1 MAEYIAPLERLIE
14 QFRSL
19 KGIGKKTATRLA
31 FCILDFSEEQT
42 ERFTDAVLD
51 AKRSIRRCLCC
62 FNISEGDICA
72 ICSDDR
78 RDKSTVCVV
87 EDARAVMAFE
97 KVKEYNGV
105 YHVLGGVISPM
116 DGIGPDELNINELVS
131 RVANNGVKEVILAT
145 NPTIEGETT
154 AMYISKLLKPFEVK
168 VSRLAYGVPV
178 GGDLE
183 YADEV
188 TLYRAMEGR
197 KSMGED

>member
-1 MAEYIAPLERLIE
+1 MSEYIAPLERLIE

-31 FCILDFSEEQT
+31 FCILDFTDEQT

-51 AKRSIRRCLCC
+51 AKRSIRQCSCC
-62 FNISEGDICA
+62 YNISEGELCPV
-72 ICSDDR
+72 CSDVQ
-78 RDKSTVCVV
+78 RDGSVVCVV
-87 EDARAVMAFE
+87 EDAKAVMAFE

-105 YHVLGGVISPM
+105 YHVLHGIISPM
-116 DGIGPDELNINELVS
+116 DGIGPEQLKIKELIS
-131 RVANNGVKEVILAT
+131 RVADGGVREVILAT

-168 VSRLAYGVPV
+168 VTRLAYGVPV

-188 TLYRAMEGR
+188 TLFRAMEGR
-197 KSMGED
+197 KNMD

>member
-1 MAEYIAPLERLIE
+1 MSEYIAPLERLIE

-31 FCILDFSEEQT
+31 FCILEFTDEQT
-42 ERFTDAVLD
+42 ESFTDAVLD
-51 AKRSIRRCLCC
+51 AKRSIKQCSRC
-62 FNISEGDICA
+62 FNISEGELCPV
-72 ICSDDR
+72 CSDER
-78 RDKSTVCVV
+78 RDSSVVCVV
-87 EDARAVMAFE
+87 EDAKAVMAFE
-97 KVKEYNGV
+97 KVKEYDGV
-105 YHVLGGVISPM
+105 YHVLHGVISPM
-116 DGIGPDELNINELVS
+116 DGIGPEQLRIKELIS
-131 RVANNGVKEVILAT
+131 RISEGGVREVILAT

-168 VSRLAYGVPV
+168 VTRLAYGVPV

-197 KSMGED
+197 KNME

>member
-51 AKRSIRRCLCC
+51 AKRSIRRCSRC
-62 FNISEGDICA
+62 FNISEGDICD

-78 RDKSTVCVV
+78 RDRATVCVV

-105 YHVLGGVISPM
+105 YHVLGGSISPM
-116 DGIGPDELNINELVS
+116 DGIGPDELNIKELVS
-131 RVANNGVKEVILAT
+131 RVANDGVQEVILAT

-154 AMYISKLLKPFEVK
+154 AMYISKLLKPFEIK

-188 TLYRAMEGR
+188 TLFRAMEGR
-197 KSMGED
+197 KNMTE

>member
-1 MAEYIAPLERLIE
+1 MEEYIAPLERLIE

-51 AKRSIRRCLCC
+51 AKRSIRSCSRC
-62 FNISEGDICA
+62 FNISEGEICD

-78 RDKSTVCVV
+78 RDQSTVCVV

-105 YHVLGGVISPM
+105 YHVLGGSISPM
-116 DGIGPDELNINELVS
+116 DGIGPDELNIKELVS
-131 RVANNGVKEVILAT
+131 RVANDGVKEVILAT

-154 AMYISKLLKPFEVK
+154 AMYISKLLKPFEIK

-188 TLYRAMEGR
+188 TLFRAMEGR
-197 KSMGED
+197 KSMTE

>member
-1 MAEYIAPLERLIE
+1 MSEYIAPLERLIE

-31 FCILDFSEEQT
+31 FCILDFTDEQT

-51 AKRSIRRCLCC
+51 AKRSIKQCSRC
-62 FNISEGDICA
+62 FNISEGELCPV
-72 ICSDDR
+72 CSDGQ
-78 RDKSTVCVV
+78 RDGSVVCVV
-87 EDARAVMAFE
+87 EDAKAVMAFE

-105 YHVLGGVISPM
+105 YHVLHGIISPM
-116 DGIGPDELNINELVS
+116 DGVGPEQLKIKELIS
-131 RVANNGVKEVILAT
+131 RIADGGVREVILAT

-168 VSRLAYGVPV
+168 VTRLAYGVPV

-188 TLYRAMEGR
+188 TLFRAMEGR
-197 KSMGED
+197 KNME

>member
-1 MAEYIAPLERLIE
+1 MSEYIAPLERLIE

-31 FCILDFSEEQT
+31 FCILDFTDEQT

-51 AKRSIRRCLCC
+51 AKRSIRQCSRC
-62 FNISEGDICA
+62 FNISEGELCPV
-72 ICSDDR
+72 CSDVQ
-78 RDKSTVCVV
+78 RDGSVVCVV
-87 EDARAVMAFE
+87 EDAKAVMAFE

-105 YHVLGGVISPM
+105 YHVLHGIISPM
-116 DGIGPDELNINELVS
+116 DGIGPEQLKIKELIS
-131 RVANNGVKEVILAT
+131 RVADGGVREVILAT

-168 VSRLAYGVPV
+168 VTRLAYGVPV

-188 TLYRAMEGR
+188 TLFRAMEGR
-197 KSMGED
+197 KNMD

>member
-116 DGIGPDELNINELVS
+116 DGIGPDELNIKELVS
-131 RVANNGVKEVILAT
+131 RVANDGVKEVILAT

>member
-51 AKRSIRRCLCC
+51 AKRSIRRCSCC

-116 DGIGPDELNINELVS
+116 DGIGPDELNIKELVS

-168 VSRLAYGVPV
+168 VSRLAYVVPV

>member
-1 MAEYIAPLERLIE
+1 MSEYIAPLERLIE

-31 FCILDFSEEQT
+31 FCILDFTDEQT
-42 ERFTDAVLD
+42 ESFTDAVLD
-51 AKRSIRRCLCC
+51 AKRSIKQCSRC
-62 FNISEGDICA
+62 FNISEGELCPV
-72 ICSDDR
+72 CSDGQ
-78 RDKSTVCVV
+78 RDSSVVCVV
-87 EDARAVMAFE
+87 EDAKAVMAFE

-105 YHVLGGVISPM
+105 YHVLHGIISPM
-116 DGIGPDELNINELVS
+116 DGIGPEQLKIKELIS
-131 RVANNGVKEVILAT
+131 RVAGGGVREVILAT

-168 VSRLAYGVPV
+168 VTRLAYGVPV

-188 TLYRAMEGR
+188 TLFRAMEGR
-197 KSMGED
+197 KNMD

>member
-51 AKRSIRRCLCC
+51 AKRSIRRCSGC

-116 DGIGPDELNINELVS
+116 DGIGPDELNIKELVS

>member
-51 AKRSIRRCLCC
+51 AKRSIRRCSCC

-105 YHVLGGVISPM
+105 YHVLGGVLSPM
-116 DGIGPDELNINELVS
+116 DGIGPDELNIKELVS